1 MLSPKKLYI
10 YRLLSLLMPE
20 TSCFGL
26 KRSLL
31 RWAGAEVGQNVR
43 ICSSATIL
51 GCGELIIGDDTWIGQ
66 HCLIMASSKIE
77 IGKNVDVAP
86 MVYLGTGTHV
96 PQFDKERCAGEGL
109 NKDIKI
115 GDGCWLCARTT
126 ILPGVTVGNM
136 TIVGAG
142 AVVIKDLPGG
152 VTAVGVPAKVLNAEN
167 ENCSFN

>member
-1 MLSPKKLYI
+1 M
-10 YRLLSLLMPE
+10 
-20 TSCFGL
+20 
-26 KRSLL
+26 
-31 RWAGAEVGQNVR
+31 
-43 ICSSATIL
+43 
-51 GCGELIIGDDTWIGQ
+51 IIGDDTWGGQ
-66 HCLIMASSKIE
+66 HCLITASSKIE

-126 ILPGVTVGNM
+126 ILAGVTIGDM

-142 AVVIKDLPGG
+142 AVVNKDLAPGI
-152 VTAVGVPAKVLNAEN
+152 TAVGVPAKVLNK
-167 ENCSFN
+167 

>member
-10 YRLLSLLMPE
+10 YRLLTFFIPE

-26 KRSLL
+26 KRGLL
-31 RWAGAEVGQNVR
+31 RWAGAKIGRNVQ
-43 ICSSATIL
+43 ICSSASIL
-51 GCGELIIGDDTWIGQ
+51 GCGELVIGDDTWIGQ
-66 HCLIMASSKIE
+66 HCLIMASSRIE
-77 IGKNVDVAP
+77 IGKRVDIAP

-142 AVVIKDLPGG
+142 AVVNKDLPGG
-152 VTAVGVPAKVLNAEN
+152 ITAVGVPARGMKR
-167 ENCSFN
+167 

>member
-1 MLSPKKLYI
+1 MLSPKKLYL
-10 YRLLSLLMPE
+10 YRLLTALMPE
-20 TSCFGL
+20 TSCFSL
-26 KRSLL
+26 KRRLL
-31 RWAGAEVGQNVR
+31 RWAGAEIGENVR

-51 GCGELIIGDDTWIGQ
+51 GCGELTVGNDTWIGQ

-96 PQFDKERCAGEGL
+96 PQFDRERCAGEGL

-126 ILPGVTVGNM
+126 VLPGVTVGKM

-142 AVVIKDLPGG
+142 AVVNRDLPGG
-152 VTAVGVPAKVLNAEN
+152 ITAVGVPAQRLDK
-167 ENCSFN
+167 

>member
-1 MLSPKKLYI
+1 MG
-10 YRLLSLLMPE
+10 E
-20 TSCFGL
+20 
-26 KRSLL
+26 
-31 RWAGAEVGQNVR
+31 NVR
-43 ICSSATIL
+43 ICSSAIFL
-51 GCGELIIGDDTWIGQ
+51 GCGELIIGSGTWIG
-66 HCLIMASSKIE
+66 HNCLITASSRIE

-96 PQFDKERCAGEGL
+96 PQFGKERCAGEGL

-142 AVVIKDLPGG
+142 AVVNKDLPDGI
-152 VTAVGVPAKVLNAEN
+152 TAVGIPATPLKK
-167 ENCSFN
+167 

>member
-1 MLSPKKLYI
+1 MLSPKKLYL
-10 YRLLSLLMPE
+10 YRLLTNLMPE

-26 KRSLL
+26 KRRFL

-43 ICSSATIL
+43 ICSSATVL

-142 AVVIKDLPGG
+142 AVVISSLSPG
-152 VTAVGVPAKVLNAEN
+152 TM
-167 ENCSFN
+167 S